1 MSIFSALFDI
11 ERKIGISTPTTVFMR
26 DMLHSGNTHAS
37 LDQVSRS
44 AADGTRSEKSPGAE
58 RGSVDFGKVNLILI
72 GLIVVILFGLLSKED
87 GNTAYSSH
95 EMRMQTQVLSE
106 AGPET
111 NASAAEADVPEI
123 TSASAAQNEVSA
135 TPAAPAKSSPKPSS
149 KKSKKTEAIE
159 PEPMQ
164 APVVEIHASQAL
176 PVVEPVQQK
185 DTSRK
190 MLVFNIWSV
199 SELRLR
205 SAYTTFMN
213 DSSIPA
219 AQLEVRKKDYLSFVN
234 HRAKKCGEL
243 DNKFAGNINTVER
256 LTFSKGDVDIL
267 ECHAAENNSELDKL
281 HASREQSF

>member
-1 MSIFSALFDI
+1 LV
-11 ERKIGISTPTTVFMR
+11 STTPKTEFMR
-26 DMLHSGNTHAS
+26 NMLHSGNTHAH
-37 LDQVSRS
+37 LDSVSRS
-44 AADGTRSEKSPGAE
+44 AADETRSVKSPGAE
-58 RGSVDFGKVNLILI
+58 GGSVDFGKVNLILI
-72 GLIVVILFGLLSKED
+72 GLIVVILFGLLSRED
-87 GNTAYSSH
+87 GSTSYSSR
-95 EMRMQTQVLSE
+95 EMRMQTQEVVSE
-106 AGPET
+106 AGPEA
-111 NASAAEADVPEI
+111 NAAAVETDMPEI
-123 TSASAAQNEVSA
+123 TEASAMPAQAVP
-135 TPAAPAKSSPKPSS
+135 TKPSS
-149 KKSKKTEAIE
+149 KPNSKKVKKTETVE
-159 PEPMQ
+159 PEPAQ
-164 APVVEIHASQAL
+164 GPVVEMHASQAL

-205 SAYTTFMN
+205 STYTTFMN

-219 AQLEVRKKDYLSFVN
+219 AQLEARKKDYLSFVN

>member
-1 MSIFSALFDI
+1 VHC
-11 ERKIGISTPTTVFMR
+11 STLSGRLVSTTPKTEFMR
-26 DMLHSGNTHAS
+26 NMLHSGNTHAH
-37 LDQVSRS
+37 LDSVSRS
-44 AADGTRSEKSPGAE
+44 AADETRSVKSPGAE
-58 RGSVDFGKVNLILI
+58 GGSVDFGKVNLILI
-72 GLIVVILFGLLSKED
+72 GLIVVILFGLLSRED
-87 GNTAYSSH
+87 GSTSYSSR
-95 EMRMQTQVLSE
+95 EMRMQTQEAVSE
-106 AGPET
+106 AGPEA
-111 NASAAEADVPEI
+111 NAAAVETDVPEM
-123 TSASAAQNEVSA
+123 TSESTAQTEASAMPAQAVP
-135 TPAAPAKSSPKPSS
+135 TKPSS
-149 KKSKKTEAIE
+149 KPNSKKVKKTETVE
-159 PEPMQ
+159 PEPAQ
-164 APVVEIHASQAL
+164 GPVVEMHASQAL

-205 SAYTTFMN
+205 STYTTFMN

-219 AQLEVRKKDYLSFVN
+219 AQLEARKKDYLSFVN